1 MRPTFQAI
9 AILTTAV
16 LLTACGK
23 AGSLTAAPRATAP
36 AAQAS
41 KVSPAQAA
49 RPQVSIVA
57 NGASN
62 IISNGASTIIG
73 NNAAGV
79 NAPISAADL
88 PPLDLAYA
96 DTDPPRSPA
105 DEAAED
111 ARIAAA
117 AKAAADAPPNYNVDD
132 RMPYGVVLVSRT
144 ATTATIAWRTNVPT
158 KGIIQFAKTRDF
170 KGNALLRISPKGFT
184 DQVLDDV
191 AKTDHKY
198 TLTGLSRF
206 TSYTFKVTAQTAL
219 GLKFP
224 EQERPFR
231 TKFWALR

>member
-1 MRPTFQAI
+1 MRPTIQAI

-23 AGSLTAAPRATAP
+23 AGSLTAAPRATTP

-41 KVSPAQAA
+41 KVAPSQAA
-49 RPQVSIVA
+49 RPQVSI
-57 NGASN
+57 
-62 IISNGASTIIG
+62 IIG
-73 NNAAGV
+73 NNAAGM
-79 NAPISAADL
+79 NAPISASEL

-117 AKAAADAPPNYNVDD
+117 AKAAEEAPPNYNVDD

-158 KGIIQFAKTRDF
+158 KGISEFAKTRDF
-170 KGNALLRISPKGFT
+170 KGN
-184 DQVLDDV
+184 
-191 AKTDHKY
+191 
-198 TLTGLSRF
+198 
-206 TSYTFKVTAQTAL
+206 
-219 GLKFP
+219 
-224 EQERPFR
+224 
-231 TKFWALR
+231 